1 MHCHL
6 RLAWREGRGARVQV
20 LRLDNLLLLRKSHL
34 LQQIH
39 SLMREK
45 SALAGRVEELQ
56 KRNALLLEEIEHLR
70 AGER

>member
-1 MHCHL
+1 M
-6 RLAWREGRGARVQV
+6 EGRRARV
-20 LRLDNLLLLRKSHL
+20 LRLENLLLLRKRDHL

>member
-1 MHCHL
+1 MEEV
-6 RLAWREGRGARVQV
+6 EGRRARV
-20 LRLDNLLLLRKSHL
+20 LRLENLLLLRKRDHL

-45 SALAGRVEELQ
+45 SALAGRGEELQ

>member
-1 MHCHL
+1 MEGRRARVL
-6 RLAWREGRGARVQV
+6 RLA
-20 LRLDNLLLLRKSHL
+20 NLLLLRKRDHL

>member
-1 MHCHL
+1 M
-6 RLAWREGRGARVQV
+6 EGRRARV
-20 LRLDNLLLLRKSHL
+20 LRLENLLLLRKRDHL

-39 SLMREK
+39 SLTREK

-56 KRNALLLEEIEHLR
+56 KRNTFLLDEIEHLR

>member
-1 MHCHL
+1 MEEV
-6 RLAWREGRGARVQV
+6 EGRRARV
-20 LRLDNLLLLRKSHL
+20 LRLENLLLLRKRDHL

>member
-1 MHCHL
+1 MLC
-6 RLAWREGRGARVQV
+6 
-20 LRLDNLLLLRKSHL
+20 DNESHL

-45 SALAGRVEELQ
+45 SALAGRGEELQ